1 MEAFLVLA
9 GIAALPVAVS
19 IVLPFRGHWVWIVAV
34 AAGTALPLQLQGL
47 TSTCT
52 QGADGTFGTGAIF
65 SAPFLL
71 AAMGFTLWAPR
82 GRWSGSVGAGIV
94 TALVLLAMLLLT
106 RDAWVS
112 TWLHG
117 TPCGQDLALYSSSA
131 PMVVIILGGYLILP
145 SLLLLCVVWM
155 TFRAWKSRATS

>member
-1 MEAFLVLA
+1 MEALLVLA
-9 GIAALPVAVS
+9 GIAAVPVAVS
-19 IVLPFRGHWVWIVAV
+19 IVLAFRGHWAWIVAV
-34 AAGTALPLQLQGL
+34 AAGTAVPLQLLGL

-65 SAPFLL
+65 SAPFLP
-71 AAMGFTLWAPR
+71 AMGFTLWAPR

-106 RDAWVS
+106 RDAWAS
-112 TWLHG
+112 TLLHG
-117 TPCGQDLALYSSSA
+117 TPCGQDFALYSSSA